1 MEKENTRQQKI
12 ARQIQKDL
20 GEMFGREL
28 ADLVRGAM
36 VTVTEVRMSPDLEYA
51 RVWVSVFPFERHEAI
66 MASLDA
72 GNWRI
77 RKALGA
83 KVRNQMRV
91 VPELTFALDDSF
103 EYIEKID
110 NLLGK

>member
-51 RVWVSVFPFERHEAI
+51 RVWVSVFPFDRHEAI
-66 MASLDA
+66 MASLEA
-72 GNWRI
+72 NNWRI
-77 RKALGA
+77 RKTLGA

-103 EYIEKID
+103 EYIDKID
-110 NLLGK
+110 KLLK

>member
-20 GEMFGREL
+20 GEMFAREL

-51 RVWVSVFPFERHEAI
+51 RVWVSVFPFERHDAI
-66 MASLDA
+66 MASLESN
-72 GNWRI
+72 NWRI
-77 RKALGA
+77 RKTLGA

-91 VPELTFALDDSF
+91 VPELTFVLDDSF

-110 NLLGK
+110 KLLK